1 MIDQEKIRLQVLRA
15 ELRKEERLRKQ
26 REELEARIGNKPVII
41 RGHNWTLT
49 LDEYTEQE
57 SWRRKIPDVGMIGG
71 DDYEIES

>member
-15 ELRKEERLRKQ
+15 DLRKEEKLRKQ

-49 LDEYTEQE
+49 LDEYCEQE
-57 SWRRKIPDVGMIGG
+57 SWRRKSPDDGKVG